1 MSSISSDLEIWLANR
16 TSIYENSELKFF
28 LKTKCSVEISNNWP
42 DELLG
47 TNVYKCIQDFWILLI
62 VIVDNITAD

>member
-16 TSIYENSELKFF
+16 TSIYENSELKVF

-42 DELLG
+42 NDLLG
-47 TNVYKCIQDFWILLI
+47 TNVYKCMQDFWILLI